1 MSLGLQTPVVLAIM
15 SVFKSLNHLHRLG
28 LDGLLSSD
36 DVVLPVPVIDKR
48 DSRYARCSLP
58 VKFLRSLLQFSKFLV
73 QLFNLNK
80 EEIDEMRLH
89 KAVLPTCS

>member
-36 DVVLPVPVIDKR
+36 DVVLPVSVINQ
-48 DSRYARCSLP
+48 RYGGYAGRSLP
-58 VKFLRSLLQFSKFLV
+58 IKLLRPLLQLCKLLV
-73 QLFNLNK
+73 QLFNLN
-80 EEIDEMRLH
+80 EFD
-89 KAVLPTCS
+89 